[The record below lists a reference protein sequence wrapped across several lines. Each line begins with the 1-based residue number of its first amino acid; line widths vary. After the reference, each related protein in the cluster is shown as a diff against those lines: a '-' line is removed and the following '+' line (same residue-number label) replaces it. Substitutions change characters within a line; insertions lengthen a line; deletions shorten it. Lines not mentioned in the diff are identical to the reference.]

1 MIRAMTQPSP
11 LYQLLEARLNG
22 SLADFVAARW
32 PLKGWR
38 KVAEELS
45 QETGVAIGHETL
57 RLWFAGRIEVTTTV
71 RTDVPAS
78 TGSAAA

>member
-1 MIRAMTQPSP
+1 MIRGMTQPSP

-45 QETGVAIGHETL
+45 QETGVDVGNETL

-71 RTDVPAS
+71 RADAPTA